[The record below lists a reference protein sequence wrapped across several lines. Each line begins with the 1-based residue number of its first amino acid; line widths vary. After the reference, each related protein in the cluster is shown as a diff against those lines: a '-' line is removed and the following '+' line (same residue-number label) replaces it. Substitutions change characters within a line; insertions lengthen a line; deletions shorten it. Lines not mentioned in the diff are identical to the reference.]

1 MNAGGIVLSLCD
13 RTGTMVLPWIEAGY
27 SAITVDL
34 QPAPREHHRRQHV
47 VADITQWRYPP
58 HLPRPVIVFAFPPCS
73 HLAVSGARWWFK
85 GKGLGALI
93 HALQVVDASRRAC
106 EDSGAPYMI
115 ENPVSTLST
124 YWRDPDYTFDP
135 CDYDA
140 PYTKQTCLWVGGGF
154 VMPEKVRVGDLF
166 AEPTCVEP
174 VLGSAILNFSPT
186 ADRADTRRI
195 TPQVSRARYFEP
207 TPGGSDGT
215 HQDDQARVSAI

>member
-34 QPAPREHHRRQHV
+34 QPAPREHHRRHHI
-47 VADITQWRYPP
+47 VADITQWRYPA

-73 HLAVSGARWWFK
+73 HLAVSSARWFK

-93 HALQVVDASRRAC
+93 HALQVVDACRRVC

-135 CDYDA
+135 CGYSD

-154 VMPEKVRVGDLF
+154 VMPEKVRIGDLF

-186 ADRADTRRI
+186 ADRADTRSI
-195 TPQVSRARYFEP
+195 TPPGFATAVYRAN
-207 TPGGSDGT
+207 DG
-215 HQDDQARVSAI
+215 RV

>member
-27 SAITVDL
+27 SGITVDL
-34 QPAPREHHRRQHV
+34 QPAPREHHRRHHI

-73 HLAVSGARWWFK
+73 HLAVSGARWFK

-93 HALQVVDASRRAC
+93 HALQVVDACRRAC

-135 CDYDA
+135 CDYGD

-154 VMPEKVRVGDLF
+154 VMPEKVRAGDLF
-166 AEPTCVEP
+166 ADATCVEP
-174 VLGSAILNFSPT
+174 TMGSMIIDFSPST
-186 ADRADTRRI
+186 DRADTRSI
-195 TPQVSRARYFEP
+195 TPPGFATAVFRANA
-207 TPGGSDGT
+207 G
-215 HQDDQARVSAI
+215 RV